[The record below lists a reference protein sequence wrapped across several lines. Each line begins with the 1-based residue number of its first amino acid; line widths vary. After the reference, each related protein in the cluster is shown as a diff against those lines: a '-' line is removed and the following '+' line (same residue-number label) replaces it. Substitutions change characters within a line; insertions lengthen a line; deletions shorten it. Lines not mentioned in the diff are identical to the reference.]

1 MPGAFDP
8 ERMLAVLDTHQVR
21 FVVVGGFAA
30 WVHGAPIVTADLDII
45 FDPAPDNIRRLV
57 AGDPRLS

>member
-1 MPGAFDP
+1 MSGAFDP

-30 WVHGAPIVTADLDII
+30 WGHGAPILRAVLEDE
-45 FDPAPDNIRRLV
+45 
-57 AGDPRLS
+57 GH